1 MKIEDTALRAIQDR
15 AAEVFRAYGV
25 ELHQK
30 GGSLIGRC
38 PFHEDTKPSFA
49 VRLSGSKAG
58 QWSCFACDHK
68 GRDIFS
74 FVAQMEGLNTAS
86 DFPQV
91 VRKAAAACGL
101 SYLIGDNKQTEPTTR
116 LHQPA
121 PTAPRHK
128 EPPRYFNAE
137 AEAMAAELEQTNLYK
152 FLCRIWEAAEVR
164 RVMGA
169 YKVGRGHF
177 INAPKSRFNASD
189 DWSMNPQPCRLQNS
203 LASNSFPS
211 IDTAGNIHAVKIIP
225 YPATDHHRIKEAQP
239 DKATLYWIKPEQNK
253 GAYFG
258 THLLPLYPAKP
269 VAIVESEKSAI
280 VGTLF
285 APAYVWIATAGATN
299 LQANR
304 PEMEALAGRELHIYP
319 DTDHAE
325 EWRAAT
331 AQLTA
336 AGYRAIFRDEVMKLF
351 PAESK
356 IDIAD
361 VIIWEMERRA
371 SHE

>member
-38 PFHEDTKPSFA
+38 PFHQDHKPSFA
-49 VRLSGSKAG
+49 VRLDGPKSG
-58 QWSCFACDHK
+58 QWTCFACGAK

-74 FVAQMEGLNTAS
+74 FVAQMEGLNTDS
-86 DFPQV
+86 DFPEV
-91 VRKAAAACGL
+91 VRRAAAACGL

-116 LHQPA
+116 LHQLA

-128 EPPRYFNAE
+128 APPRYLTAE
-137 AEAMAAELEQTNLYK
+137 ADAMAAEVEQTNLYK

-164 RVMGA
+164 RVMVA

-211 IDTAGNIHAVKIIP
+211 IDTAGNVHAVKIIP

-239 DKATLYWIKPEQNK
+239 DKATLYWIKPEQNE

-280 VGTLF
+280 IGSLF
-285 APAYVWIATAGATN
+285 APEYVWLATAGATN
-299 LQANR
+299 LNAKH
-304 PEMEALAGRELHIYP
+304 PGLKALEGRILHLFP
-319 DTDHAE
+319 DADKLK
-325 EWRAAT
+325 EWRSAADD
-331 AQLTA
+331 LRA
-336 AGYRAIFRDEVMKLF
+336 AGFSVHFRNEVMGRY
-351 PAESK
+351 PAEAK
-356 IDIAD
+356 CDIAD
-361 VIIWEMERRA
+361 LMIKEKEYEKEWE
-371 SHE
+371 